1 MPEATAQAIVR
12 LTAADLDT
20 QLEAFAELL
29 EACVVDGA
37 SIGFVL
43 PFGRE
48 ESRAFWRDAVRP
60 AVAAGDRVLLAAYVE
75 GRLAGT
81 VQLVLGLP
89 PNQPHRAEV
98 TKLLVHPRMRRRGIA
113 RILMAALEREA
124 AERGRRLITLDT
136 RSDDAAEPLYAS
148 LGYAAAGRLPGWS
161 VDPGDA
167 AKFDS
172 TTFMYKTL

>member
-1 MPEATAQAIVR
+1 MPEATAQAIAR
-12 LTAADLDT
+12 LTAADLDR

-29 EACVVDGA
+29 QACVVAGA

-48 ESRAFWRDAVRP
+48 ASRAFWRETVRP
-60 AVAAGDRVLLAAYVE
+60 AVAAGDRVLLGAYVE

-81 VQLVLGLP
+81 VQLAVGLP

-98 TKLLVHPRMRRRGIA
+98 TKLLVHPGMRRRGIA

-124 AERGRRLITLDT
+124 ADRGRRLITLDT
-136 RSDDAAEPLYAS
+136 RSDDSAEPLYAS
-148 LGYAAAGRLPGWS
+148 LGYIAVGRLPGWS
-161 VDPGDA
+161 VDPGDP